1 MARGAGRTQGK
12 EGAGAATTGP
22 RRAGAGAEA
31 ATDTGRGVRARGAED
46 AAAAARYRC
55 GGGERGGKGAPGRKG
70 ERGRGGLHTLKKTEK
85 PSWTTMG
92 KAHRR
97 RRSSL
102 ESRRKLPISSDPEVG
117 STIES
122 TVMKLSTRQT

>member
-46 AAAAARYRC
+46 AAAPARERC
-55 GGGERGGKGAPGRKG
+55 GGVRGRRGGREREG
-70 ERGRGGLHTLKKTEK
+70 EGGCTH
-85 PSWTTMG
+85 
-92 KAHRR
+92 
-97 RRSSL
+97 
-102 ESRRKLPISSDPEVG
+102 
-117 STIES
+117 
-122 TVMKLSTRQT
+122 